1 MSTAR
6 ITWLILRASRWFLSL
21 GFLVYSLHIFVYR
34 ESHLN
39 SFGQL
44 FPTTEFT
51 IFGLGMGAVFAGFLE
66 LMMRERAGLPR
77 PTLGRWMP
85 TSGSSNGS

>member
-1 MSTAR
+1 MSTAL
-6 ITWLILRASRWFLSL
+6 ITWLILRASRWFLWL
-21 GFLVYSLHIFVYR
+21 GFFVYSLHIFVYR
-34 ESHLN
+34 ESHPN
-39 SFGQL
+39 SSVTL
-44 FPTTEFT
+44 FQPRSIA

-85 TSGSSNGS
+85 TSGSSNRN